1 MVSALK
7 KKVLNYIVYVTNIG
21 FPARLNKQ
29 KIKWKHLQKV
39 IPVWNIAIT
48 FHSNQNHCLLS
59 ILRPVVGKTAGW
71 KLKANLWKTVVKRC
85 IVYIWTFVKWIMKH
99 KKETKPFQKPLD
111 FIYTLVLRPEGSYS
125 HSYADLAVPG
135 LSWCPPTHE
144 SLFLKSLEMP
154 LVGKLILYHPTLCFV
169 KYYSFRLFELLLF
182 HNKSTV
188 NPVPIPIAI
197 WWITFSGFHYK
208 CVIKGYCRDWGV
220 LK

>member
-99 KKETKPFQKPLD
+99 
-111 FIYTLVLRPEGSYS
+111 
-125 HSYADLAVPG
+125 
-135 LSWCPPTHE
+135 PTT
-144 SLFLKSLEMP
+144 SS
-154 LVGKLILYHPTLCFV
+154 TLC
-169 KYYSFRLFELLLF
+169 RMHHLN
-182 HNKSTV
+182 NKQNKNT
-188 NPVPIPIAI
+188 NPIINRQDYHLTQPCLSEGKQKQ
-197 WWITFSGFHYK
+197 TDNNNNNK
-208 CVIKGYCRDWGV
+208 KD
-220 LK
+220 